1 MVICSMSNFDHNKT
15 QCNYI
20 WSLEA
25 QIYTILILLVIRLL
39 EWCSITGMQQ
49 KHGLSN
55 PGSHQDMFQMNT

>member
-25 QIYTILILLVIRLL
+25 QIHTILILLVIRLL
-39 EWCSITGMQQ
+39 GMVF
-49 KHGLSN
+49 HN
-55 PGSHQDMFQMNT
+55 RNAAEAWAV